1 MNNKKNSNKGGDSC
15 VNKCDDV
22 SPIKEGSLTSAEA
35 LIVLT
40 EFRKVRCEEEKLFQ
54 SKVES
59 LENKIDQEVKDIQK
73 RGWIY
78 VGIIVVVLGAAGSL
92 LWCHTTPIIR
102 SIVTNKIV
110 SDQVQ
115 DQLQGFTNAKISDM
129 IRSSVSELE
138 QRVVECTNEIALL
151 RLRLKAEA
159 GDGVAYAS
167 LKDAARNSAEAA
179 KLLGDVNDFYA
190 GKLVLDKFDF
200 YRLKEHLNTMRD
212 LFTNFKE
219 FVDSASEVIG
229 QYERVNVSEE
239 EIVSKIELSQ
249 SITEETVNLI
259 KNLAV
264 AKPNGG
270 KHVGLFVKMANRTD
284 NLSFRIAIVD
294 CIRKHLP
301 SCPKTVDVDLLNAWW
316 KGIKDSK
323 FNAGL

>member
-15 VNKCDDV
+15 VNKGDDG
-22 SPIKEGSLTSAEA
+22 SPIKEGGPTSAEA

-40 EFRKVRCEEEKLFQ
+40 EFRKARCQEEKLFQ
-54 SKVES
+54 SKVEG
-59 LENKIDQEVKDIQK
+59 LEKKIDQEVKDIQK
-73 RGWIY
+73 KGWLY
-78 VGIIVVVLGAAGSL
+78 VKVIGSALGIVGSVL
-92 LWCHTTPIIR
+92 WYYTTPIIR

-115 DQLQGFTNAKISDM
+115 DQLQSFTKEKIHAM
-129 IRSSVSELE
+129 VQSSVFELE
-138 QRVVECTNEIALL
+138 QRVVDCTNEIALL

-179 KLLGDVNDFYA
+179 KLFGDVNDYYA

-200 YRLKEHLNTMRD
+200 SRLKEHLNTVGN

-229 QYERVNVSEE
+229 QYERVELSEE
-239 EIVSKIELSQ
+239 EMASKIELSQ

-270 KHVGLFVKMANRTD
+270 KYVGLFVEMANRTD

-294 CIRKHLP
+294 CIRKHCP
-301 SCPKTVDVDLLNAWW
+301 KCPKTVDVDLLNAWW
-316 KGIKDSK
+316 KENENSK
-323 FNAGL
+323 K